1 MKKPVSPSTRRARV
15 TTHYVA
21 SSHWDREWYEPF
33 QYYRFRLVDVL
44 DTVIDL
50 LERDPAYR
58 FYQTDGQSIVLEDY
72 LEIRPERRQRLRA
85 LMEAGRLQAGP
96 WYVQPDQFLVS
107 GESLVRNLLRGHQVA
122 GAFGRPLKVGFAC
135 DIFGHNSQMPQIFRG
150 FGIETAVVWRGTNFP
165 THPGLFRWQA
175 ADGSE
180 VLAYTFEDRGY
191 GHYQFDVRDP
201 ARTPRGKL
209 DFDRALAGL
218 RKLIAFERERV
229 PGDAVLLFD
238 GIDHVPPEPAT
249 GPLLARARTA
259 GLRIIHSRL
268 EDFFAAV
275 RAQQLDLKVF
285 RGELRDPGERGNWVI
300 PGVLSSRIY
309 LKQHNA
315 DCEHRLTQWAEPF
328 SVLASL
334 LGHEYPTAFLQLAWK
349 YLLRN
354 HPHDSI
360 CGCSIDQVHQD
371 MLYRFDQSRLIA
383 DRACHMSLRAIAD
396 RTPLPALKSDEE
408 FAITVF
414 NPGSA
419 VIDGVVDLPLYFR
432 RETANR
438 YQEWFG
444 YEPIVGFRLYDAD
457 DNEIPCQRL
466 DVAKLVPQHTYDRV
480 AGFADR
486 KREQVRIAARLQIP
500 SRGWTTLVCRPTKEK
515 TRSTGSQLVDA
526 HTMQNE
532 FLRVAVNP
540 NGTIDLTA
548 CGTGVPPVAHTGG
561 TPVPQKADF
570 TYRGGLLFENRA
582 DIGDGWYHGTAIHDE
597 VFTSSGAAAD
607 IAVVHDGFA
616 LTTFRVRVVMHVPEC
631 FLHDHEIM
639 RRSSGL
645 VPLEITNFLTLRAG
659 SRYLEVRTEVENTV
673 RDHRLR
679 VLVPTHL
686 AVETY
691 FADSPFDVVERKIA
705 LRPDSHLLHEPELET
720 KPQYSFTA
728 VNDGKR
734 GLAVISTGQPESA
747 VRDLPDRPIALTL
760 FRGFA
765 KTVGTAG
772 EEGGQVLGR
781 TTHTYWL
788 YPQRGP
794 LPVTELLHLGQKLA
808 GGVECI
814 YTEPARLKLLT
825 KRPALPVAGSWLTLG
840 PGPLVITACKRSEDG
855 AAVTLRAFNPT
866 DREARQR
873 FEFLMPVRAAHVA
886 NLLEQPQRP
895 LVRRGNAVM
904 VAAAPKEIV
913 TLRIELG
920 ALSPTSG
927 R

>member
-1 MKKPVSPSTRRARV
+1 MKKPPPPNARRPRV
-15 TTHYVA
+15 TAHYVA

-44 DTVIDL
+44 DAAIDL

-58 FYQTDGQSIVLEDY
+58 FYQTDGQSVVLEDY
-72 LEIRPERRQRLRA
+72 LEIRPERRERLKA
-85 LMEAGRLQAGP
+85 LVNAGRVQAGP

-122 GAFGRPLKVGFAC
+122 SAFGPPLKVGFAC

-150 FGIETAVVWRGTNFP
+150 FGIDTAVVWRGTNFP
-165 THPGLFRWQA
+165 AHPGLFRWQA

-201 ARTPRGKL
+201 ARTPAGKL
-209 DFDRALAGL
+209 DFDRAIAGL
-218 RKLIAFERERV
+218 RKMIAFERERV
-229 PGDAVLLFD
+229 PGHAILLFD
-238 GIDHVPPEPAT
+238 GIDHVPPELAT
-249 GPLLARARTA
+249 TELLARARKT
-259 GLRIIHSRL
+259 GLRIVHSRL

-275 RAQQLDLKVF
+275 RDQQLDLKVF

-309 LKQHNA
+309 LKQRNA
-315 DCEHRLTQWAEPF
+315 HCEHRLTQWAEPF
-328 SVLASL
+328 SVLANL
-334 LGHEYPTAFLQLAWK
+334 LGHEYPAALLQLAWK
-349 YLLRN
+349 YLLCN

-396 RTPLPALKSDEE
+396 RTPLPAVKGEE
-408 FAITVF
+408 DFAVTVF

-419 VIDGVVDLPLYFR
+419 AINGVIDLPLYFR
-432 RETANR
+432 RDTPNR
-438 YQEWFG
+438 FQEWFG
-444 YEPIVGFRLYDAD
+444 YEPIVGFRLSDAAG
-457 DNEIPCQRL
+457 NEVPYQRL
-466 DVAKLVPQHTYDRV
+466 DVTKLVPQHTYDRV

-486 KREQVRIAARLQIP
+486 KREQVRVATRLRVP
-500 SRGWTTLVCRPTKEK
+500 AHGWTTLVCRPTKEK
-515 TRSTGSQLVDA
+515 TRSAGSQLVDA

-540 NGTIDLTA
+540 KGTIDLTDR
-548 CGTGVPPVAHTGG
+548 
-561 TPVPQKADF
+561 KSDF
-570 TYRGGLLFENRA
+570 TYRDGLLLEDRA
-582 DIGDGWYHGTAIHDE
+582 DIGDGWYHGTAVHDE
-597 VFTSSGAAAD
+597 VFTSLGAAAD
-607 IAVVHDGFA
+607 IAVTHDGFA

-639 RRSSGL
+639 RRSSRL

-659 SRYLEVRTEVENTV
+659 SPYLEVRTEVENTA

-765 KTVGTAG
+765 KTVGAPG
-772 EEGGQVLGR
+772 EPGPQMLGR
-781 TTHTYWL
+781 TSHTYWL
-788 YPQRGP
+788 CPHHGS
-794 LPVTELLHLGQKLA
+794 LPATELLYLGQKLA
-808 GGVECI
+808 AGIECI
-814 YTEPARLKLLT
+814 YTEPARLKLLRR
-825 KRPALPVAGSWLTLG
+825 KPDLPATGSWLTLG
-840 PGPLVITACKRSEDG
+840 PGPLVVTACKRSEDG
-855 AAVTLRAFNPT
+855 AAVILRVFNPT
-866 DREARQR
+866 DRQARQQ
-873 FEFLMPVRAAHVA
+873 FEFLVPVLAAHVA
-886 NLLEQPQRP
+886 NMLEQPERP
-895 LVRRGNAVM
+895 LVRRGNAVT
-904 VAAAPKEIV
+904 VSAAAKEIL
-913 TLRIELG
+913 TLRVELG
-920 ALSPTSG
+920 ALSPTTS